1 MIPIHVR
8 TKRENTGAYLP
19 NPVELSIRGK
29 VLEDGEEADQETEK
43 HSEPHETPPIFESPK
58 GLNCYKEDDQVGDEE
73 QELHARTVGG
83 RSAMKKPLAAHHEGK
98 RSEGRE
104 KRRKNNLFFFPE
116 VYPQGP
122 GEKEQSSAG
131 LKDSSRPIFHASVRR
146 HPKDDQRADS
156 GSQELHGLECSVAS
170 GTRATSSTQMV
181 PFILFSS

>member
-19 NPVELSIRGK
+19 KPVELSIRGK

-58 GLNCYKEDDQVGDEE
+58 DLHCDKEDDQVGDEE
-73 QELHARTVGG
+73 QELHTRTVGR

-104 KRRKNNLFFFPE
+104 KRGNNNLFFFPE
-116 VYPQGP
+116 VHPQCP
-122 GEKEQSSAG
+122 GDEEQSGAG
-131 LKDSSRPIFHASVRR
+131 LKDRPRPVFHRPVCYHS
-146 HPKDDQRADS
+146 KYD
-156 GSQELHGLECSVAS
+156 
-170 GTRATSSTQMV
+170 
-181 PFILFSS
+181 